1 MFLNYLSLLHIRR
14 LQGDYPMHTFLG
26 VVHPVFVVA
35 HVWRADYLAFSTI
48 ILIHAGYIFIVN
60 SKPYKLI

>member
-1 MFLNYLSLLHIRR
+1 
-14 LQGDYPMHTFLG
+14 MHTFLG

-35 HVWRADYLAFSTI
+35 RVWRADYLAFSTI
-48 ILIHAGYIFIVN
+48 ILIHAGYVFIVN